1 MGNIT
6 GKFLSIFNEIVA
18 IPRCSKHEEA
28 IGDWLVGWAKTNKLK
43 FKRDEAGNIV
53 ILVPGTSGYE
63 QSKTVILQGH
73 MDMVCEKNPESDHNF
88 CTDPIIPIVD
98 GDWLRADNTTLG
110 ADNGVAIALALMLVE
125 ENKPHPPLEIL
136 FTVDEET
143 GLKGAKELQPEF
155 LEGKILINLDSEG
168 EGKFT
173 IGCAGGKHIII
184 RLPLEYEPAYDGSTF
199 LHLTISGLLGG
210 HSGVDINKNRAS
222 ALKLLSRALY
232 ILQEEFSFNIA
243 GISGGSSH
251 NAISRNAECTI
262 CIYPEDQEKIEEKLS
277 VIKETFLREYAE
289 VDPAIE
295 LTSGIVTPLDE
306 ILTEESTL
314 KAIDLL
320 LALPH
325 GVAAMSYNIPG
336 LVETSCN
343 MAVIEIE
350 SSNLRI
356 LTSIRSS
363 VGSRVEA
370 LGARILATAEL
381 AGAKVHVS
389 EGYPAWEPNTDS
401 ELLKKCVISYS
412 NLFKHEPGVLI
423 IHAGLEC
430 GLIGEKYPGMEMISF
445 GPSIENAH
453 SPCERLNLPS
463 FERTWEFLAVLLED
477 LQ

>member
-1 MGNIT
+1 MGKELE
-6 GKFLSIFNEIVA
+6 KFLVIFNEIAA

-28 IGDWLVGWAKTNKLK
+28 IGNWLVSWAKTYNLK
-43 FKRDEAGNIV
+43 FKRDKAGNIL
-53 ILVPGTSGYE
+53 ILVPGTLGYE

-73 MDMVCEKNPESDHNF
+73 MDMVCDKNPESDHDF
-88 CTDPIIPIVD
+88 SCDAITTIVD

-110 ADNGVAIALALMLVE
+110 ADNGVAIALALMIVQ
-125 ENKPHPPLEIL
+125 ENKPHPPLELL

-143 GLKGAKELQPEF
+143 GLTGAKELQPGF
-155 LEGKILINLDSEG
+155 LDGKILLNLDSEG
-168 EGKFT
+168 EGTFT

-184 RLPLEYEPAYDGSTF
+184 RLPLEYEPAYEGSIF
-199 LHLTISGLLGG
+199 LQLNLSGLLGG

-222 ALKLLSRALY
+222 AVKFLSRALY
-232 ILQEEFSFNIA
+232 TLQEEFSFNIA

-262 CIYPEDQEKIEEKLS
+262 CIYPEDQEKIEESLS

-289 VDPAIE
+289 VDSDVE
-295 LTSGIVTPLDE
+295 LTSQIVSPVDE

-314 KAIDLL
+314 KAINLL
-320 LALPH
+320 MALPH
-325 GVAAMSYNIPG
+325 GVAAMSNNIPG

-343 MAVIEIE
+343 MAIIEIE
-350 SSNLRI
+350 NGNLSI

-363 VGSRVEA
+363 VSSRVEA
-370 LGARILATAEL
+370 LGAMILATAEL
-381 AGAKVHVS
+381 AGSNVHVS

-401 ELLKKCVISYS
+401 ELLKKCLISYN
-412 NLFKHEPGVLI
+412 NLFKHEPEVLI

-453 SPCERLNLPS
+453 SPRERLNLPS
-463 FERTWEFLAVLLED
+463 FQRTWEFLAVLLED